1 MEDLRTAAAD
11 AESVQVRRADGAAG
25 VARGAHGAA
34 DAGSE
39 KLRRFDG
46 TTGVALGVDG
56 AAGAESGRV
65 LRAAHATTGDC

>member
-34 DAGSE
+34 DAGS
-39 KLRRFDG
+39 
-46 TTGVALGVDG
+46 
-56 AAGAESGRV
+56 GRV
-65 LRAAHATTGDC
+65 LRGPGNLISLSTDS